1 MPPPTITT
9 LISLDAIDESLRRTT
24 LSSGRPVLV
33 LVGGAAG
40 LPVDADSPLA
50 CLLVEHV
57 VPMVEQLGAVVV
69 DGGTDAGVM
78 RMIGDARRSA
88 DATFQLVGVVA
99 EGTVRL
105 PGAPPPRSPDWAHV
119 EPGHTDI
126 VLVPGSEWGDESPW
140 LAAVATAIA
149 GSAGSVTL
157 LVNGGAIA
165 YVDVLNSLAVGR
177 AAVVLAGSG
186 RTADEIADARATGT
200 NDRAVAIADSPLTT
214 VVSIADPVAVAAALR
229 VRLVE
234 SAERE

>member
-1 MPPPTITT
+1 MPPPTITI
-9 LISLDAIDESLRRTT
+9 LDSLDTIDESLRRTT
-24 LSSGRPVLV
+24 LTPGRPVLV

-40 LPVDADSPLA
+40 LPVDPDSPLA
-50 CLLVEHV
+50 RLLVEHV
-57 VPMVEQLGAVVV
+57 VPLVEQLGAVVV

-78 RMIGDARRSA
+78 RMVGDARRSA
-88 DATFQLVGVVA
+88 DATFRLVGVVA

-149 GSAGSVTL
+149 GRAGSVTM

-165 YVDVLNSLAVGR
+165 YVDALNSLAVGR

-186 RTADEIADARATGT
+186 RTADEIADARTIGT
-200 NDRAVAIADSPLTT
+200 NDRALAIADSPLTT

-229 VRLVE
+229 ARIAE
-234 SAERE
+234 SAELE

>member
-1 MPPPTITT
+1 MSPPTITT
-9 LISLDAIDESLRRTT
+9 LNSLDEIGESLRRTT
-24 LSSGRPVLV
+24 LTLGRPVLV

-40 LPVDADSPLA
+40 LPVDTDSPLA
-50 CLLVEHV
+50 RLLVEHV
-57 VPMVEQLGAVVV
+57 VPLVEQLGAVVV

-78 RMIGDARRSA
+78 RMVGDARRAA
-88 DATFQLVGVVA
+88 DATFRLVGVVA

-126 VLVPGSEWGDESPW
+126 VLVPGSQWGDESPW

-149 GSAGSVTL
+149 GRAGSVTM

-165 YVDVLNSLAVGR
+165 YVDVRNSLAVGR

-186 RTADEIADARATGT
+186 RTADEIADARLTGT
-200 NDRAVAIADSPLTT
+200 NERALAIADSPLTT

-229 VRLVE
+229 ARIVE